1 MDWLARRSKRSN
13 EAAVHGHVAELAR
26 WHRAH
31 RGKLEAKGCQ
41 TVLTEAS
48 RDEEVGAVII
58 FTAPLRQGH
67 LIAWNSGWIEAF
79 VFRAEDKEALLNGSA
94 PPDDD
99 ESLDALL
106 DSIVELL
113 LA

>member
-1 MDWLARRSKRSN
+1 MAWLRRHSKRSN
-13 EAAVHGHVAELAR
+13 EPAVHGQVAELGR

-31 RGKLEAKGCQ
+31 RGELEANGCK

-48 RDEEVGAVII
+48 RGAEEGAAII

-67 LIAWNSGWIEAF
+67 LIAWNSGWVEAF
-79 VFRAEDKEALLNGSA
+79 VFRTADKEPLLSGRA

-99 ESLDALL
+99 EPMGALL